1 MTNNPERSK
10 AVRSTVDSIRNIEST
25 HGITKQALEKI
36 KQQLIQLA
44 ANTDWFT
51 ESEFPAPDEFSSD
64 NSCVYRLSQDEPDN
78 RFALYVQSAKAPTHT
93 PPHNHDTW
101 AVITG
106 IRGDELNRLY
116 KRTEN
121 GVEQIG
127 EHTVRLGTAVTL
139 LPDELHS
146 IHIDDKD
153 TVINFHMYGL
163 ALECLTEREYYNR
176 KKGAWKIY
184 RSTTA
189 IIDASYVTQ

>member
-1 MTNNPERSK
+1 MTTNQERSK

-36 KQQLIQLA
+36 KQQLIELA

-51 ESEFPAPDEFSSD
+51 ESEFPAPDISSSD
-64 NSCVYRLSQDEPDN
+64 SSCVYRLSQDVRDN
-78 RFALYVQSAKAPTHT
+78 RFALYVQSARAPTHT

-101 AVITG
+101 AVIAG
-106 IRGDELNRLY
+106 ICGDELNRLY
-116 KRTEN
+116 KRTES

-127 EHTVRLGTAVTL
+127 EHTVRLGTAVSL

-146 IHIDDKD
+146 IHIDDKNA
-153 TVINFHMYGL
+153 VINFHMYGL
-163 ALECLTEREYYNR
+163 ALECLTEREYYD
-176 KKGAWKIY
+176 KKNDAWKIY
-184 RSTTA
+184 RSTTD